1 MKLPL
6 FPLHTVLFPG
16 APISL
21 HIFEER
27 YRLMIGQCLAQ
38 HQPFGVVLLRSGSEV
53 SPDDPFI
60 RSLRRQMDIDDD
72 DIVREAVVPYE
83 IGTIARITES
93 QRFDDGRYLLI
104 AVGQRRFRVQYIMQ
118 HQPYIVASV
127 TQLAEDTSTLSSVVV
142 TELRQTYERYWKTMT
157 RVTGRKYDY
166 EELPVDAVE
175 LSYWL
180 AHRLYVDNQRKQ
192 RWLESDVATRLR
204 EMTGMLKM
212 EIAMLPRTGHRRSGD
227 AWPWS
232 WN

>member
-93 QRFDDGRYLLI
+93 QRFDDGRYLLV
-104 AVGQRRFRVQYIMQ
+104 ALGQRRFRVQYIMQ

-127 TQLAEDTSTLSSVVV
+127 TQLAEDTSTLSNSVI
-142 TELRQTYERYWKTMT
+142 TELRQTYERYWMTMI
-157 RVTGRKYDY
+157 RVTGRDYDY
-166 EELPVDAVE
+166 EKLPVDAVE

-180 AHRLYVDNQRKQ
+180 AHRLHVDNQRKQ

-212 EIAMLPRTGHRRSGD
+212 EIAMLPRTGRRRSGGV
-227 AWPWS
+227 WTWS

>member
-6 FPLHTVLFPG
+6 FPLNTVLFPG

-38 HQPFGVVLLRSGSEV
+38 QQPFGVVLLRSGSEV

-60 RSLRRQMDIDDD
+60 RSLRRQFNVDDD
-72 DIVREAVVPYE
+72 DIIREAVVPFE

-93 QRFDDGRYLLI
+93 QQFDDGRYLLI
-104 AVGQRRFRVQYIMQ
+104 ALGQRRFRVQYIIQ
-118 HQPYIVASV
+118 HQPYMVASV
-127 TQLAEDTSTLSSVVV
+127 TQLSEDTSTLSSDEVAR
-142 TELRQTYERYWKTMT
+142 LRRTYEQYWTTMA
-157 RVTGRKYDY
+157 RVTGREYDY

-180 AHRLYVDNQRKQ
+180 AHRLHVDNQRKQ
-192 RWLESDVATRLR
+192 HWLESDVATRLR
-204 EMTGMLKM
+204 EATGMLNV
-212 EIAMLPRTGHRRSGD
+212 ELAMLPRSGQQRTGNV
-227 AWPWS
+227 WPWS

>member
-38 HQPFGVVLLRSGSEV
+38 QQPFGVVLLRSGSEV
-53 SPDDPFI
+53 SPDDPYI
-60 RSLRRQMDIDDD
+60 RSLRRQMDIDDT
-72 DIVREAVVPYE
+72 IVREAVVPFE

-104 AVGQRRFRVQYIMQ
+104 ALGQRRFRVQYIIQ

-127 TQLAEDTSTLSSVVV
+127 TQLAEETSTLSPTMIS
-142 TELRQTYERYWKTMT
+142 ELRQVYEQYWATIT
-157 RVTGRKYDY
+157 RVTGREYDY

-180 AHRLYVDNQRKQ
+180 AHRFRVDNQRKQ

-204 EMTGMLKM
+204 EMTSMLKM
-212 EIAMLPRTGHRRSGD
+212 EMAMLPRAGYSRSDG

>member
-38 HQPFGVVLLRSGSEV
+38 QQPFGVVLLRSGSEV
-53 SPDDPFI
+53 SADDPFI
-60 RSLRRQMDIDDD
+60 RSLRRQMNVEDDD
-72 DIVREAVVPYE
+72 SVREAVVPFE
-83 IGTIARITES
+83 VGTIARITES

-104 AVGQRRFRVQYIMQ
+104 AHGQRRFRVQYIIQ
-118 HQPYIVASV
+118 HQPYIIASV
-127 TQLAEDTSTLSSVVV
+127 IQLAEDTSTLTV
-142 TELRQTYERYWKTMT
+142 TIIAELRQMYEHYWKTMMH
-157 RVTGRKYDY
+157 VTGREYDY

-180 AHRLYVDNQRKQ
+180 AHRLHVDNQRKQ
-192 RWLESDVATRLR
+192 RWLESNVATRMR
-204 EMTGMLKM
+204 EMTGMLQV
-212 EIAMLPRTGHRRSGD
+212 ELAMLPRVGPRGD
-227 AWPWS
+227 ADLWPWS